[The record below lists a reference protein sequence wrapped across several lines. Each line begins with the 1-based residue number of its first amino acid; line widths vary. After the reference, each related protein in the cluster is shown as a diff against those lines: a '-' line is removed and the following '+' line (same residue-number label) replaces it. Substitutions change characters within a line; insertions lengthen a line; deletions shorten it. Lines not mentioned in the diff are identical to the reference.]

1 MEGKFELLLESPGHY
16 STSIRTRVNDILRTR
31 CGISSTAAEQFF
43 NGAPPHI
50 TVMRSDDK
58 QHLEVVCNEI
68 TAVGGK
74 VLIVRSSPQTET
86 RPAINFHEFYRTY
99 TDRLTKVLSLL
110 EVETVQALVNDLLE
124 ARKQNRQIF
133 IFGNGGSA
141 ANASHWANDLTKQ
154 RFDDEDRLFR
164 VMSLTDNLPW
174 ITATA
179 NDFGYEAIFT
189 HQLKNLLQPEDLVV
203 AITSS
208 GNSANIVQALE
219 YANQKGARTY
229 AVVGF
234 TGGQSVEVAQK
245 SIYIPTK
252 VGEYCYMEDVCSI
265 IGHMITLYLEMHD
278 RQDEKASQPGNSEK

>member
-1 MEGKFELLLESPGHY
+1 MDGKFELLLESPSRY
-16 STSIRTRVNDILRTR
+16 SPSTKSRVNDILRTR
-31 CGISSTAAEQFF
+31 CGISSTTAEQFF
-43 NGAPPHI
+43 AGEPPHI

-58 QHLEVVCNEI
+58 QQLEVVCNEI

-74 VLIVRSSPQTET
+74 VLIVRSTPQTET
-86 RPAINFHEFYRTY
+86 RPQHNFHEFYRTY
-99 TDRLTKVLSLL
+99 ADRLAKVLSLL
-110 EVETVQALVNDLLE
+110 DVESVQKLVVDLLD
-124 ARKQNRQIF
+124 ARKNNKQIF

-154 RFDDEDRLFR
+154 RFDEEDKLFR

-179 NDFGYEAIFT
+179 NDFGYDAVFT
-189 HQLKNLLQPEDLVV
+189 QQLKNLLQPEDLVI

-208 GNSANIVQALE
+208 GNSANIIQALE

-229 AVVGF
+229 SIVGF
-234 TGGQSVEVAQK
+234 TGGQAVEVAQR

-252 VGEYCYMEDVCSI
+252 VGEYGYMEDVCSI
-265 IGHMITLYLEMHD
+265 VGHMITLYLEMND
-278 RQDEKASQPGNSEK
+278 RSEQGKK